1 MSQMLTALLRC
12 LQKIMLIPRVAHY
25 FINHAYDT
33 EVKTPEFNETKQQ
46 LLSHFPSSRTS
57 DFQPSVHH
65 NPMSN
70 PTSTLLQN
78 TPSSFD
84 LRGLQ
89 LFTPESPNRVAIPFT
104 HSPNFDHYA
113 GRLHQHL
120 NEVGNT
126 LDIALRDFFNWEPL
140 AEQNRSSPT
149 PLRHDDEINTN
160 IAYIKAVVNTL
171 KVIKFSRL
179 CGDDSRARK

>member
-1 MSQMLTALLRC
+1 MLTALLRC

-57 DFQPSVHH
+57 DFQLSVHH

-84 LRGLQ
+84 LSGLR
-89 LFTPESPNRVAIPFT
+89 LFTPDSPNRVAIDFT
-104 HSPNFDHYA
+104 PSPNFDCYT
-113 GRLHQHL
+113 GRLHQHV
-120 NEVGNT
+120 NKVGNT
-126 LDIALRDFFNWEPL
+126 LDIALHDFFNL
-140 AEQNRSSPT
+140 DHLVGQNTSSPA
-149 PLRHDDEINTN
+149 PSRHDDENDAN
-160 IAYIKAVVNTL
+160 IAYLMAVVGTM
-171 KVIKFSRL
+171 KVVEFSRL
-179 CGDDSRARK
+179 DGDDSRARR